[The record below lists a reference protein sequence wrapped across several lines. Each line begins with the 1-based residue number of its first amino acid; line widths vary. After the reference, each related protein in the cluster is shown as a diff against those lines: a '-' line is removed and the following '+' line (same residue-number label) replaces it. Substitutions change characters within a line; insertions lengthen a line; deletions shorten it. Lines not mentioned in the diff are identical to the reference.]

1 MVQSAP
7 IGTNPIV
14 YSFARFYFEV
24 VIRERLSKYFHMSC
38 NRLSEYI
45 ANIVQASRVMQIY
58 LQLFYDRRSLY
69 STKLYI
75 TDDSMYPL
83 NCEEY

>member
-24 VIRERLSKYFHMSC
+24 VIRERLSKLCKMSC
-38 NRLSEYI
+38 NRLLDYI
-45 ANIVQASRVMQIY
+45 ANIGKFLIVSKIMR
-58 LQLFYDRRSLY
+58 
-69 STKLYI
+69 
-75 TDDSMYPL
+75 
-83 NCEEY
+83 